1 MQNRWKSKTMW
12 AGIISAIILAYNAI
26 AENFGLPT
34 LVDGSAEVIVNL
46 ILTGLAAFG
55 VVNNPTDAD
64 KL

>member
-26 AENFGLPT
+26 AENFGLPV
-34 LVDGSAEVIVNL
+34 LVDGVAEVIINI
-46 ILTGLAAFG
+46 ILTGLATFG
-55 VVNNPTDAD
+55 VVNNPTDAN